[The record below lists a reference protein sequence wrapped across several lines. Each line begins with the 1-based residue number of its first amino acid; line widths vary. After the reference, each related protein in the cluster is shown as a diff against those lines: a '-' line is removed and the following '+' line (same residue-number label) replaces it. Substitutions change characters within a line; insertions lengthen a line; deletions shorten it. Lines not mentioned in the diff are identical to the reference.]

1 METQTVYKTLRERII
16 HTPRRGKQLSPA
28 LPPATSPLIKLLDSL
43 WPWDAS
49 GNYPGRQRLVAMLIG
64 WTGDNGDPDNWLGT
78 LYSCDAIARGRC
90 RVGDSKI
97 AYRRAA
103 AYARAL
109 VARLNAIIAELDAV
123 AAAPPKKR
131 SRPHRAK
138 KKGPPEGGPSQPTA

>member
-64 WTGDNGDPDNWLGT
+64 WTSPK
-78 LYSCDAIARGRC
+78 SAMAFARGRC